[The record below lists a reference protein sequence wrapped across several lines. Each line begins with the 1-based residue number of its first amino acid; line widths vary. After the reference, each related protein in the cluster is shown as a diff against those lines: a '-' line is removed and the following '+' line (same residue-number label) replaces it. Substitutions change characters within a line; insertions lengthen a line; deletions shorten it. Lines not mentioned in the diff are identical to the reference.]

1 MRLMNAFDSTM
12 TLEQARDTMNT
23 LIQQGGSTAHKI
35 GTLYN
40 NVVSRKLAELAGYSS
55 AQAFFNKEVRGL
67 SQATLSTYGAV
78 ARSFPEAACTHFG
91 VYRLRALMRYVE
103 AAGLVLDAADPG
115 VMPIEVP
122 GEDGKVGVKPFQE
135 CSVDELE
142 RATRAKKTPA
152 PVRVPV
158 PDRARLLFFEDSLFR
173 NFSGV
178 AEVRI
183 STNSQDGKTFLNLQ
197 GVPMSEVPRLIQA
210 LQQGLEAQPSLAAE
224 PRPHASA

>member
-1 MRLMNAFDSTM
+1 MQQMNAFDSGM
-12 TLEQARDTMNT
+12 TLVQARDTMNM
-23 LIQQGGSTAHKI
+23 LIQQGGTTAHKI

-40 NVVSRKLAELAGYSS
+40 HVVGRKLAELAGFRS
-55 AQAFFNKEVRGL
+55 AQEFFNTEVRGI
-67 SQATLSTYGAV
+67 SQTTLSLYGAV
-78 ARSFPEAACTHFG
+78 ARSFTEAVCTQYG
-91 VYRLRALMRYVE
+91 AYRLRALMRYAE
-103 AAGLVLDAADPG
+103 AAGLVLELDPG
-115 VMPIEVP
+115 MMMIEVP
-122 GEDGKVGVKPFQE
+122 GEDATVMAKPFQV
-135 CSVDELE
+135 CSVDDVD

-173 NFSGV
+173 SFSGV

-210 LQQGLEAQPSLAAE
+210 LQQGLEAQPSLAT
-224 PRPHASA
+224 PPQLHAIA

>member
-12 TLEQARDTMNT
+12 TLAEARDTMNS
-23 LIQQGGSTAHKI
+23 LIQQGGMTAHRL

-40 NVVSRKLAELAGYSS
+40 HIVSRKLAELAGYSS
-55 AQAFFNKEVRGL
+55 AQAFFNKEVKGL

-78 ARSFPEAACTHFG
+78 ARSFPEANCTHYG
-91 VYRLRALMRYVE
+91 VYRLRALMRYAE

-115 VMPIEVP
+115 VMTIEVP
-122 GEDGKVGVKPFQE
+122 GEDGKVVVKSFDE
-135 CSVDELE
+135 CSVDEVD
-142 RATRAKKTPA
+142 RATRAKKAPP

-183 STNSQDGKTFLNLQ
+183 STNSEDGKTFLNLQ
-197 GVPMSEVPRLIQA
+197 GVPMAEVPRLIQA
-210 LQQGLEAQPSLAAE
+210 LQQGLEAQPTLAAE